1 MSPFEIY
8 YWKPPDW
15 KEAHPCVIVSHP
27 DRAARKPTIEVILC
41 STLRATR
48 KAEAHEIILDEADGL
63 DWPTICKC
71 DLIYAAP
78 KDELKPRKGQVSDV
92 RQGPLV
98 RTMIAAHGWA
108 AVL

>member
-1 MSPFEIY
+1 MSPFEIF
-8 YWKPPDW
+8 YWQPPDW
-15 KEAHPCVIVSHP
+15 PEAHPCVIVSHP
-27 DRAARKPTIEVILC
+27 DRASRKNPVEVILC
-41 STLRATR
+41 STKRATR

-71 DLIYAAP
+71 DLVYAVSR
-78 KDELKPRKGQVSDV
+78 DELKRRKGQVTDV
-92 RQGPLV
+92 RQSSLV